1 MGARDVAAGAY
12 AVIGRFVSG
21 RETLTRIV
29 PGPTSTPEE
38 KCIGFPEQKY
48 INEAGKKGT

>member
-1 MGARDVAAGAY
+1 MGARDAAAGAY

-29 PGPTSTPEE
+29 PGPMSYCRILVTGGIRRQRLELA
-38 KCIGFPEQKY
+38 I
-48 INEAGKKGT
+48 